1 MKAILSK
8 IISTFSSPFKL
19 FLFLLAVLGVVA
31 LIDYLN
37 LGLSRRTFV
46 FYSID
51 DGEMAVEDRML
62 RHSKLKEEDIIRYTE
77 ETIQGPVSPNL
88 SPLFPYETRLKTFML
103 RDKTIYADFTES
115 AALRLPKNLV
125 KGEGRDVL
133 DNFRTLYD
141 SLLRNFP
148 YVSDIWFFI
157 EGNAVS
163 LDIEQV
169 LTSPEGAALQALDT
183 LKGDEETGNQ
193 R

>member
-1 MKAILSK
+1 MKALLSA
-8 IISTFSSPFKL
+8 IISFFSSPFKL
-19 FLFLLAVLGVVA
+19 CLLLLALLGVVA

-51 DGEMAVEDRML
+51 NGEMAVEDRML

-88 SPLFPYETRLKTFML
+88 SPLFPYETRLKTLML
-103 RDKTIYADFTES
+103 RDRTIYADFTES
-115 AALRLPKNLV
+115 AALRLPNRLV
-125 KGEGRDVL
+125 KGEGRDIL

-141 SLLRNFP
+141 SILRNFP
-148 YVSDIWFFI
+148 YVSEILFFI

-163 LDIEQV
+163 LDFEQIQDTRKTDENRTV
-169 LTSPEGAALQALDT
+169 EAAAE
-183 LKGDEETGNQ
+183 DEET
-193 R
+193 

>member
-1 MKAILSK
+1 MKAILSA
-8 IISTFSSPFKL
+8 IISIFTSPFKL
-19 FLFLLAVLGVVA
+19 CLFLLAVLGVVA
-31 LIDYLN
+31 LVDYYN

-62 RHSKLKEEDIIRYTE
+62 RHSKLKEENIFRYTE

-88 SPLFPYETRLKTFML
+88 SPLFPYETRLKSLML
-103 RDKTIYADFTES
+103 RDRTVYADFTES
-115 AALRLPKNLV
+115 AALRLPDRLV

-141 SLLRNFP
+141 SILRNFP

-157 EGNAVS
+157 EGNAIS
-163 LDIEQV
+163 LDLEHLQGTVKTDENRTIE
-169 LTSPEGAALQALDT
+169 AAAEDSGT
-183 LKGDEETGNQ
+183 
-193 R
+193 

>member
-1 MKAILSK
+1 MKAIFSA
-8 IISTFSSPFKL
+8 IIRFFTSPFKL
-19 FLFLLAVLGVVA
+19 CLLLLAVLGVVA

-62 RHSKLKEEDIIRYTE
+62 RHSRLKEEDIIRYTE

-88 SPLFPYETRLKTFML
+88 SPLFPYETRLKSLML

-115 AALRLPKNLV
+115 AALRLPDKLV
-125 KGEGRDVL
+125 KGEGRAIL

-141 SLLRNFP
+141 SILRNFP

-163 LDIEQV
+163 LDFQ
-169 LTSPEGAALQALDT
+169 QAQDT
-183 LKGDEETGNQ
+183 LKTDENPAAEAAAEDSGT
-193 R
+193 